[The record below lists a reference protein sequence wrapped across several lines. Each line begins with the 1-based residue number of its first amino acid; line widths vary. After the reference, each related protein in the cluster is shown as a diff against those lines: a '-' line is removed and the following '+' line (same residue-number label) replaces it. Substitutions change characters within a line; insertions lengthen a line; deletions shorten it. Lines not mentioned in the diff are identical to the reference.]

1 MARQPAEIKQQ
12 QAGFSLVEVMVALGI
27 ITAGIVGTLSLI
39 SANRALVENA
49 WSQRRMMM
57 VADSVMGEIALR
69 YRRGETL
76 SSVVDY
82 DFDNDAENYEF
93 DALFSDN
100 GMDADMADLSISA
113 GVSPVVW
120 QVELQLVTPAGRR
133 MTRNMNL
140 YAPLE

>member
-76 SSVVDY
+76 SSVTDY

>member
-76 SSVVDY
+76 SSVADY

-100 GMDADMADLSISA
+100 GMDADMADLSISV
-113 GVSPVVW
+113 GVSPIVW

>member
-76 SSVVDY
+76 SSVADY

-100 GMDADMADLSISA
+100 GMDADMAGLSISA
-113 GVSPVVW
+113 GVSPIVW

>member
-1 MARQPAEIKQQ
+1 MAAPEAIKQSP

-49 WSQRRMMM
+49 WSQRRMVM

-69 YRRGETL
+69 YRRGDTL
-76 SSVVDY
+76 TSVSDY
-82 DFDNDAENYEF
+82 DFDNDGENFEF
-93 DALFSDN
+93 DGLFADN
-100 GMDADMADLSISA
+100 GLDADNGSLSIA
-113 GVSPVVW
+113 TGVSPIVW

-133 MTRNMNL
+133 MTRTMNL
-140 YAPLE
+140 YAPLQ

>member
-76 SSVVDY
+76 SSVADY

-113 GVSPVVW
+113 GVSPIVW

>member
-1 MARQPAEIKQQ
+1 
-12 QAGFSLVEVMVALGI
+12 MVALGI

-76 SSVVDY
+76 SSVADY

-113 GVSPVVW
+113 GVSPIVW

>member
-100 GMDADMADLSISA
+100 GMDADMADLSISV
-113 GVSPVVW
+113 GVSPIVW

>member
-76 SSVVDY
+76 SSVADY

>member
-76 SSVVDY
+76 SSVADY

-100 GMDADMADLSISA
+100 GMNAAMADLSINA
-113 GVSPVVW
+113 GVSPIVW

>member
-100 GMDADMADLSISA
+100 GMDADMADLSISV
-113 GVSPVVW
+113 GVSPIVW

-140 YAPLE
+140 YGPLE

>member
-1 MARQPAEIKQQ
+1 MAQQPAEIKQQ

-69 YRRGETL
+69 YRRGDGLT
-76 SSVVDY
+76 SVTDY
-82 DFDNDAENYEF
+82 DFDNDAESFEF
-93 DALFSDN
+93 DALFADN
-100 GMDADMADLSISA
+100 GLDADAAELSINA
-113 GVSPVVW
+113 GVSPIVW
-120 QVELQLVTPAGRR
+120 QVELQLVTKAGRR

>member
-57 VADSVMGEIALR
+57 VADSVVGEIALR

-76 SSVVDY
+76 SSVADY

>member
-76 SSVVDY
+76 SSVADY
-82 DFDNDAENYEF
+82 DFDNDAENYEL

-113 GVSPVVW
+113 GVSPIVW